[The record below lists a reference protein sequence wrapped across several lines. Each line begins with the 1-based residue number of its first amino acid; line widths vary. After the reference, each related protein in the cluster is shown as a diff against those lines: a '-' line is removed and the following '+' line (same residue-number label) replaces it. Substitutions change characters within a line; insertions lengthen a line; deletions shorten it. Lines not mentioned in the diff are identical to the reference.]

1 MTNGE
6 ELRNPTKT
14 SMSFWVTLEVQKHGG
29 ILKNIVAAGEQ
40 LKHGIEMHIVMN
52 NLIKME
58 RNEY

>member
-1 MTNGE
+1 CNFNFHLKIPG
-6 ELRNPTKT
+6 K
-14 SMSFWVTLEVQKHGG
+14 KHGG